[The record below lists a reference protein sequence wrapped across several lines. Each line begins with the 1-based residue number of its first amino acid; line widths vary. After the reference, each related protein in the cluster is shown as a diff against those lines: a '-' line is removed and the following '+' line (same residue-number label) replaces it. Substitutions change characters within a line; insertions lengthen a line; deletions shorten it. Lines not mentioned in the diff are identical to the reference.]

1 MTKYDSQFNINEAF
15 ENFKNKQELKVVT
28 RKSNLNINKTVD
40 NRGGSM
46 LGRGNNDNSESNG
59 CKTGIK
65 IQKKY
70 GRI

>member
-46 LGRGNNDNSESNG
+46 LGRGNNSESNG

-65 IQKKY
+65 MQKKY
-70 GRI
+70 G